1 MASPAGFEPTTS
13 RLGGARSILL
23 SYGDVPRLIA
33 AAAPRCT
40 RFETATI
47 IAQNLSIVPTGPD
60 PEEGA
65 PAAELT
71 RRVTRGVRRW
81 LAAQGL
87 ASVTEFTLP
96 SGRRLDVLAVD
107 RRGIFTA
114 VEVKVSVADL
124 RGDRKW
130 ESYRDWC
137 DRLFFAVPHGFPTIL
152 VPQESGLLVADGF
165 DAAEHRPAP
174 GHPLAPARRR
184 SMLIEFGLLAAGRLH
199 GLEDGFGRGL

>member
-1 MASPAGFEPTTS
+1 MHPLRHLEM
-13 RLGGARSILL
+13 
-23 SYGDVPRLIA
+23 
-33 AAAPRCT
+33 
-40 RFETATI
+40 
-47 IAQNLSIVPTGPD
+47 IAQNLSVTD
-60 PEEGA
+60 PGLAVEEGSPA
-65 PAAELT
+65 AAELT

-114 VEVKVSVADL
+114 VEVKVSVPDL

-137 DRLFFAVPHGFPTIL
+137 DRLFFAVPDGFPTIL
-152 VPQESGLLVADGF
+152 VPAESGLLVADAF
-165 DAAEHRPAP
+165 DAAEHREAP

-184 SMLIEFGLLAAGRLH
+184 AMLIEFGLFAATRLH
-199 GLEDGFGRGL
+199 GLEDGFGRSF